1 MSNKESLISRTYHA
15 FYGSIN
21 DTLRDVQKHDPSIKY
36 QDVKEWF
43 NKNFVR
49 RTNLKGYNSFVANYP
64 FQEYQMDLFLVNDFN
79 EAEVRTFIPCFS
91 KDLRANL
98 EISSSSTGKIFSA
111 ISTMV
116 TSVPILR

>member
-21 DTLRDVQKHDPSIKY
+21 DTLRDAQKHDPSIKY

-43 NKNFVR
+43 DKNFVR

-64 FQEYQMDLFLVNDFN
+64 FQEYQMDLFFVNDLENQDYTVGLLMIDIFTKFVSVVPL
-79 EAEVRTFIPCFS
+79 AS
-91 KDLRANL
+91 KLTDDVL
-98 EISSSSTGKIFSA
+98 EGIKRCIKI
-111 ISTMV
+111 
-116 TSVPILR
+116 